1 MKYVPLDI
9 QIQISWTLCL
19 TGNRI
24 SLETP
29 NSIKNMKC
37 KVKTLSCNPLPII
50 RQKKKNVNSFFFFLL
65 TSVDDKVPSILRHS
79 AGKTSTRRQEKI
91 INWRSTAIIRL
102 VITPINKHLLL
113 TQPPL
118 PLVELSSLCEIQWSG
133 TDIYTRGLC
142 CVETPSTSKSRVDL
156 ARMVGPSYPISI
168 HWYVFYSVFCFLSYL
183 VKNKEKD

>member
-50 RQKKKNVNSFFFFLL
+50 RQKKIKCKHSFLFFLL
-65 TSVDDKVPSILRHS
+65 TSVDDKVPSILRQS

-102 VITPINKHLLL
+102 AITPINKHLLL

-118 PLVELSSLCEIQWSG
+118 PSVELLSG
-133 TDIYTRGLC
+133 RMSEAERIFTR
-142 CVETPSTSKSRVDL
+142 
-156 ARMVGPSYPISI
+156 
-168 HWYVFYSVFCFLSYL
+168 
-183 VKNKEKD
+183 